1 MSTHE
6 HAPIGGRLFTRWFLF
21 LLAIV
26 LIAGVVLGERF
37 IFGLGAATNLN
48 DGYPW
53 GIWIAI
59 DLIIGTALGC
69 GGFVTAFLVYILNKG
84 VYHPLARAGLMT
96 SLFGYSLGGLAVMFD
111 LGRWWQGYNIML
123 PWLINPNSVLVETAL
138 CIFAYTMV
146 LMVEFAPT
154 VLERFRMTRSRKTLH
169 RVLFFFTGLGCLLP
183 MMHQSS
189 MGTAIVLL
197 GYKLSPLWQSQM
209 LTVFFLLTAVSIGF
223 AVVVFESAL
232 SSVVFDR
239 PFETR
244 ILAGL
249 CGVMAW
255 VAVIFLALRGIDL
268 VRLGAIGLAFDATTP
283 AASFW
288 VETGLGVAAVALLMP
303 VRNRSNPR
311 TIFLGATALLL
322 HGALYRL
329 NCYLIGYD
337 PGYGW
342 HYFPSAGEI
351 LVTLGVFSLH
361 VLLYLAL
368 VRHLPVLHAVE
379 RSTDAGRS
387 TGSPG
392 RLAIDQ
398 SR

>member
-6 HAPIGGRLFTRWFLF
+6 HAPLGGRLFTGWFIF
-21 LLAIV
+21 LLIILV
-26 LIAGVVLGERF
+26 LATVVLGQRF

-48 DGYPW
+48 DGFPW

-69 GGFVTAFLVYILNKG
+69 GGFVMAFLVYILNKG
-84 VYHPLARAGLMT
+84 QYHPLARAGLMT

-123 PWLINPNSVLVETAL
+123 PWLINANSVLVETAL

-154 VLERFRMTRSRKTLH
+154 FLERFGMKDARRKLH
-169 RVLFFFTGLGCLLP
+169 RVLFIFTGLGCLLP

-189 MGTAIVLL
+189 MGTVVVLL

-209 LTVFFLLTAVSIGF
+209 LTVFFLLTAVSMGF
-223 AVVVFESAL
+223 AVVVFESVV
-232 SSVVFDR
+232 SSIAFSR

-244 ILAGL
+244 ILAPL
-249 CGVMAW
+249 CGIMVWVMA
-255 VAVIFLALRGIDL
+255 AFLALRVVDL
-268 VRLGAIGLAFDATTP
+268 IRLDALPLAFTGSLEAW
-283 AASFW
+283 SFW
-288 VETGLGVAAVALLMP
+288 VEMGLGVAVLVLLMP
-303 VRNRSNPR
+303 QARRWDPR
-311 TIFLGATALLL
+311 CIFLGASAMLLQ
-322 HGALYRL
+322 GILYRL

-337 PGYGW
+337 PGNGW
-342 HYFPSAGEI
+342 HYFPSIGEI

-361 VLLYLAL
+361 VGLYLIF
-368 VRHLPVLHAVE
+368 VRHLPVLHALK
-379 RSTDAGRS
+379 RA
-387 TGSPG
+387 
-392 RLAIDQ
+392 
-398 SR
+398 